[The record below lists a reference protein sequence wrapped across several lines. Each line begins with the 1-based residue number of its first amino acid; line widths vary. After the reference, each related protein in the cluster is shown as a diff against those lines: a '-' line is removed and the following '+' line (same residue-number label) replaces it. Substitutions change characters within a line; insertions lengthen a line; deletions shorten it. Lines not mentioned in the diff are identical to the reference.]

1 MTKEEI
7 LEKSRNENKNRD
19 LYDMEVQKLAF
30 TISHLAFM
38 FLCALALVLEYVFTR
53 RINMAY
59 CMIYFGVISVIFFVK
74 YIKMHKLHELF
85 VLLSQFALFAAS
97 TIIFIFQLLGR

>member
-19 LYDMEVQKLAF
+19 LYDMEVQRLAF
-30 TISHLAFM
+30 TISHLAFL
-38 FLCALALVLEYVFTR
+38 FLCALGLVLEYVFTK
-53 RINMAY
+53 RINTGY
-59 CMIYFGVISVIFFVK
+59 CMVLFGVQSVIFLVK

-85 VLLSQFALFAAS
+85 VFISQFALFVAG
-97 TIIFIFQLLGR
+97 TVIFIFQLSGR